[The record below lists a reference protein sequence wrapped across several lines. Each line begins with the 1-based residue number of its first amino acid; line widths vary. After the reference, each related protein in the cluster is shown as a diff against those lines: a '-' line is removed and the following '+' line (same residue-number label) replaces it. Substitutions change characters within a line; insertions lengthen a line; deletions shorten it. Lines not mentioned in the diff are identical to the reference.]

1 MLNNDEI
8 GGYFELE
15 CGFHKN
21 YHHSSLLFNSS
32 RNALSFYLQ
41 QKKIKKLHVPMF
53 TCETIWKSVERANC
67 TIIPYDVDTDFT
79 PLIEFQENQ
88 FYLINNYF
96 GITGKKNTM
105 LCKNK

>member
-1 MLNNDEI
+1 
-8 GGYFELE
+8 
-15 CGFHKN
+15 
-21 YHHSSLLFNSS
+21 
-32 RNALSFYLQ
+32 
-41 QKKIKKLHVPMF
+41 MF

-96 GITGKKNTM
+96 GITGKKKYDVM
-105 LCKNK
+105 

>member
-1 MLNNDEI
+1 
-8 GGYFELE
+8 
-15 CGFHKN
+15 
-21 YHHSSLLFNSS
+21 
-32 RNALSFYLQ
+32 
-41 QKKIKKLHVPMF
+41 MF

-105 LCKNK
+105 LCKNRKKGILFLTIRRRFIQNNMEPPVFTVRENFSDCLTGAFYARI